1 MDDYHILLKRYLD
14 HTATPEERNVLMTLI
29 ETGRYDNLLSNDVHE
44 DMAGELER
52 QEPGTREEEIQKARL
67 FRNLLKSNA
76 IIPENKVIVPENN
89 VTVSKPVL
97 HLATE
102 QHWLWIAATV
112 AMIALIGGMW
122 LYRDGY
128 QSVGGTAQLKT
139 GPTFKGRNFIHL
151 PDGST
156 VLLNEGSELSYAFG
170 RHGREVTLRGE
181 AFFEVV
187 HNPRSPF
194 IVHSGK
200 VNTRV
205 LGTSFNV
212 RAYPGQRNVKVTVAR
227 GEVQVG
233 DAHRSYG
240 SIGANEQFV
249 VDNDED
255 TVEKNILDAE
265 HELSWRRDFLILD
278 DLSMGQVAKILGD
291 KYQVTIVFE
300 NKSLRNCRINA
311 KFFND
316 EKLDEVL
323 SIMGLVLRFEHER
336 TDSTHIK
343 IKGKGCN

>member
-14 HTATPEERNVLMTLI
+14 HTATPQERDVLMTLI
-29 ETGRYDNLLSNDVHE
+29 GTGRYDNLFGNDVHE
-44 DMAGELER
+44 DMDDELEKL
-52 QEPGTREEEIQKARL
+52 EPGTVAEEIQKARL
-67 FRNLLKSNA
+67 YRKVLGKHDIA
-76 IIPENKVIVPENN
+76 PE
-89 VTVSKPVL
+89 PVRPR
-97 HLATE
+97 ATE

-112 AMIALIGGMW
+112 VMIALVGGVW
-122 LYRDGY
+122 LYQDGY
-128 QSVGGTAQLKT
+128 QPARETAQVKT

-156 VLLNEGSELSYAFG
+156 VLMNADSELSYAFG
-170 RHGREVTLRGE
+170 KNGREITLRGE
-181 AFFEVV
+181 AFFDVV
-187 HNPRSPF
+187 HNPRVPF

-212 RAYPGQRNVKVTVAR
+212 RAYPGQRNVKVTVSR

-240 SIGANEQFV
+240 SIRTNEQFV
-249 VDNDED
+249 VDSDQD
-255 TVEKNILDAE
+255 TVEKNILNAE
-265 HELSWRRDFLILD
+265 RELSWRHGFLILD
-278 DLSMGQVAKILGD
+278 DLTMGQVAKILSD

-300 NKSLRNCRINA
+300 NKALKNCRINA

-323 SIMGLVLRFEHER
+323 SIMGLVLQFQHER
-336 TDSTHIK
+336 IDPAHIM
-343 IKGKGCN
+343 IRGKGCN